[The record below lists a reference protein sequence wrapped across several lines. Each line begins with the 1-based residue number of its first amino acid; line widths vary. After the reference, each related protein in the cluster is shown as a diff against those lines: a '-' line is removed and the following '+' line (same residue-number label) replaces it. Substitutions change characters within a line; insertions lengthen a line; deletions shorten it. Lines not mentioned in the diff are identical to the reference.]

1 MDAKP
6 LGPLNPDL
14 VEILGMPN
22 FRAGPIAHLFVA
34 AGEEKIEPAAETEQA
49 FVLHWL
55 LGLYL
60 EHGSDWKPIA
70 SEKIR
75 TMIAKV
81 RAAKAAEAAAT

>member
-1 MDAKP
+1 MDAKA

-34 AGEEKIEPAAETEQA
+34 AGEAKVEPSSEAEQA
-49 FVLHWL
+49 FALHWL

-60 EHGSDWKPIA
+60 EHGPGWKAIA
-70 SEKIR
+70 GEKIR

-81 RAAKAAEAAAT
+81 RAAKAAQEAAV